1 MKALTKKTLGL
12 AGILILTGT
21 ITRAAEPVIVKKIT
35 FNEAREITWQNSH
48 ILKQSAL
55 MQQRRSQEKR
65 AARGLYYP
73 SVGITA
79 QAMLMQEDIRLDLT
93 PVEDAITPLYQT
105 LGTYGKFGGITGIPD
120 EMATAL
126 VRQKILAG
134 LNEIEKG
141 DWNRMIQE
149 RDFGVVTA
157 TVEWPVYAGG
167 RIRAANKAASIQLRE
182 ATEADRQKQGELMS
196 ELAERYYGL
205 CLARQVVAVRQT
217 VLSGLQQHLDD
228 ALKLETEGMIAH
240 SDVLHARVF
249 HAQAN
254 RELSKALDEAATVN
268 KALTST
274 LVLSDTVT
282 VEPASDLF
290 YLDSIEPLAYFQS
303 LAASHNPLLD
313 QIESKKELARQACKA
328 EQAAYFP
335 AVLVQG
341 AYNLADKNL
350 SPYMPGW
357 EAGVGLKWNL
367 FDGLSKYAKVRA
379 ARLQVEEAGEF
390 GQKSQSDISTLVEK
404 KYREIRMYHDQLAE
418 LAEARN
424 YAEEYLRTCESEF
437 RHEMSQSTRVVD
449 ARLALAQVNTE
460 RLQAMYHYDTALA
473 KLLEYSGIP
482 GDFPSYINRP
492 GVKTERYQ

>member
-1 MKALTKKTLGL
+1 MLL
-12 AGILILTGT
+12 LTG
-21 ITRAAEPVIVKKIT
+21 IISRGAEPVIVKKIT
-35 FNEAREITWQNSH
+35 FDEAREITWRNSPV
-48 ILKQSAL
+48 LKQSSL
-55 MQQRRSQEKR
+55 LQQRRSQERK

-79 QAMLMQEDIRLDLT
+79 QAMMMQEDIRLDLH
-93 PVEDAITPLYQT
+93 PVKDAITPVYQA

-120 EMATAL
+120 EVATTL

-141 DWNRMIQE
+141 DWDPTIQDRE
-149 RDFGVVTA
+149 FGVVAA
-157 TVEWPVYAGG
+157 TFEWPVYAGG

-182 ATEADRQKQGELMS
+182 ASEADRQKQGELMS

-205 CLARQVVAVRQT
+205 CLARQVVTVRQA

-228 ALKLETEGMIAH
+228 ALKLENEGMISH

-254 RELSKALDEAATVN
+254 REFNRALEEAATVN

-274 LVLSDTVT
+274 LVLADTVT
-282 VEPASDLF
+282 VEPSSELF
-290 YLDSIEPLAYFQS
+290 YLDSIEPLSYFQA
-303 LAASHNPLLD
+303 LAANQNPLLA
-313 QIESKKELARQACKA
+313 QISSRKELARQACKA
-328 EQAAYFP
+328 EQAGYFP

-341 AYNLADKNL
+341 VYNLADKNL
-350 SPYMPGW
+350 SPYLPGW

-367 FDGLSKYAKVRA
+367 FDGLSRYARVRA
-379 ARLQVEEAGEF
+379 ARLQVLEAGEF
-390 GQKSQSDISTLVEK
+390 GKKSQSDIGTLVEK
-404 KYREIRMYHDQLAE
+404 TYREIRMYHDQLVA
-418 LAEARN
+418 LAEARS

-437 RHEMSQSTRVVD
+437 RHEMSQATRVVD
-449 ARLALAQVNTE
+449 ARMALAQVNTE

-473 KLLEYSGIP
+473 KLLEFSGIP
-482 GDFPSYINRP
+482 GDFPSYIHRQ
-492 GVKTERYQ
+492 GVRTEHFQK